1 MYKSKNLFLYMG
13 IALSALFLSGCQ
25 LQQSNGDGTFQ
36 KVFVNP
42 FISSLDGLAGMLGD
56 NYGFAI
62 IIVTII
68 IRLIIMPFMLKQQ
81 KKQQEMKVKMALAKP
96 EIEEIQRKL
105 KEATNLE
112 EKQKIQADMMKVYQ
126 KHEINPL
133 NIGCLPLLIQ
143 MPFLMGLYYAITSSE
158 EIATHSFLW
167 FSLGQPDLFVTA
179 IAGILYFVQFKV
191 SQSAMPI
198 EQQKQTRFI
207 GLLSPIMIVIFSIN
221 APAALPLYWSVGG
234 LCLILQVLLGQR
246 LYPPQIMQPETKG

>member
-1 MYKSKNLFLYMG
+1 MG
-13 IALSALFLSGCQ
+13 IALSALSLSGC
-25 LQQSNGDGTFQ
+25 QQSNGDGTFQ

-42 FISSLDGLAGMLGD
+42 FISSLDGLAGILGD

>member
-13 IALSALFLSGCQ
+13 IALSALSLSGC
-25 LQQSNGDGTFQ
+25 QQSNGDGTFQ

-42 FISSLDGLAGMLGD
+42 FISSLDGLAGILGD

-143 MPFLMGLYYAITSSE
+143 MPFLIGLYYAITSSE

-179 IAGILYFVQFKV
+179 IAGVLYFVQFKV
-191 SQSAMPI
+191 SQASMTI
-198 EQQKQTRFI
+198 EQQKQMRFI
-207 GLLSPIMIVIFSIN
+207 GLLSPVMIVIFSIN
-221 APAALPLYWSVGG
+221 APAALPLYWSIGG
-234 LCLILQVLLGQR
+234 LCLILQTMLGRR
-246 LYPPQIMQPETKG
+246 LYPAQVVQLPKGEA

>member
-13 IALSALFLSGCQ
+13 IALSALFLSGC
-25 LQQSNGDGTFQ
+25 QQSNGDGTFQ

>member
-13 IALSALFLSGCQ
+13 IALSALSLSGC
-25 LQQSNGDGTFQ
+25 QQSNGDGTFQ

-42 FISSLDGLAGMLGD
+42 FISSLDGLAGILGD